1 MKIKCSKP
9 LLITAFVHWLITFAT
24 DRIFFE
30 YSLFSF
36 ETSKDV
42 IFSLYAWGIK
52 IAFLVLL
59 IAGYQILGNT
69 IKKYKSGEKSIR
81 EYLFYAGVYFL
92 LMMFL
97 LLLVYPG
104 AWRMDEFGIL
114 RDAKT
119 LMPTF
124 WQGYLTSYF
133 YIFAL
138 MVLPVPAGV
147 IVMQCAVISLCVGF
161 VCERAQRILK
171 LKHKLWLLL
180 PFLAFPVL
188 DSNVY
193 PMRMSVYV
201 FLELCLAAVFLSG
214 IFEKRKL
221 TAKETWFA
229 IILTAVVSVWRT
241 EGIYYMVWI
250 PIVYVI
256 TFWKQESRKKKLQ
269 FVIVTLVA
277 TIAVMMPQTLGNK
290 MMSGDQYEITSM
302 VLPLA
307 PLLSEAQEEQPE
319 ELQAID
325 KVIDV
330 NLMIQGYENGK
341 SGISVFWSEPSLIRT
356 NYTSVQYK
364 EFKSAYYSLI
374 GKYPYV
380 FLKERVETFVNSNGI
395 LMNTT
400 ELYDTDEVAN
410 YVEFREKYVGGQGI
424 FTGVRKQVLS
434 LLELNSYQ
442 NSSEKLGLYY
452 VVYSFLPQ
460 LVVLLVA
467 VLCCLVRK
475 KWCSLLVLLGVIG
488 KVPLIFIT
496 APSRL
501 FMYYYGIYL
510 IGTVVLIYGIF
521 LLYSRRKEKPQQA

>member
-1 MKIKCSKP
+1 MKFKCSKP
-9 LLITAFVHWLITFAT
+9 LLFTAFVHWMLTFAT

-36 ETSKDV
+36 TSPSEAV
-42 IFSLYAWGIK
+42 FSLYAWGIK
-52 IAFLVLL
+52 AAFLLLL
-59 IAGYQILGNT
+59 ILGYQLAGKT
-69 IKKYKSGEKSIR
+69 IKKYRNNIKITKERI
-81 EYLFYAGVYFL
+81 FYTGIYFG
-92 LMMFL
+92 LMMVL

-138 MVLPVPAGV
+138 MLIPIPAGV
-147 IVMQCAVISLCVGF
+147 VIVQNVVISLCVGF
-161 VCERAQRILK
+161 VCEKAQRILK
-171 LKHKLWLLL
+171 LKHKIWLLL

-188 DSNVY
+188 DSNMY

-201 FLELCLAAVFLSG
+201 FLEISLAVVFLSA
-214 IFEKRKL
+214 IMEKRKL
-221 TAKETWFA
+221 TGKETWFV
-229 IILTAVVSVWRT
+229 ILLTAVVAVWRT
-241 EGIYYMVWI
+241 EGIYYMLWI
-250 PIVYVI
+250 PIVYLI
-256 TFWKQESRKKKLQ
+256 TFWKQESKKKKLQ
-269 FVIVTLVA
+269 FVVA
-277 TIAVMMPQTLGNK
+277 TVVVTIVVMAPQSLGNK
-290 MMSGDQYEITSM
+290 LVSGDQYEITSM

-307 PLLSEAQEEQPE
+307 PLLSEAQDEQQT
-319 ELQAID
+319 ELSAID

-330 NLMIQGYENGK
+330 NLMIQGYESGK
-341 SGISVFWSEPSLIRT
+341 SGISVFWSEPALIRD
-356 NYTSVQYK
+356 NYTSAEYK

-374 GKYPYV
+374 GKYPEV
-380 FLKERVETFVNSNGI
+380 FLKERVETFINSNGI

-410 YVEFREKYVGGQGI
+410 YVEFREEYTGGQGI

-434 LLELNSYQ
+434 LLELRSTKDYN
-442 NSSEKLGLYY
+442 EKMSLYY

-460 LVVLLVA
+460 LLVLIVA
-467 VLCCLVRK
+467 AFYCLIRRK
-475 KWCSLLVLLGVIG
+475 WSSLLVFLGVLG
-488 KVPLIFIT
+488 KVPLIFMT
-496 APSRL
+496 APSLL

-510 IGTVVLIYGIF
+510 IGNVVFFYGIY
-521 LLYSRRKEKPQQA
+521 LLYSRGKEKPEQV

>member
-9 LLITAFVHWLITFAT
+9 LLIIALVHWLLTFAT

-36 ETSKDV
+36 GNSKDA
-42 IFSLYAWGIK
+42 ILSLYAWGLK
-52 IAFLVLL
+52 VAFLILL

-69 IKKYKSGEKSIR
+69 IKKYKSGEKNIR
-81 EYLFYAGVYFL
+81 EYLYYTGVYFL

-138 MVLPVPAGV
+138 MLLPVPAGV

-171 LKHKLWLLL
+171 LKHKLWLIL

-201 FLELCLAAVFLSG
+201 FLELSLAVVFLSA
-214 IFEKRKL
+214 ILEKRKL
-221 TAKETWFA
+221 TTKETWFA
-229 IILTAVVSVWRT
+229 MILTAVVSVWRT
-241 EGIYYMVWI
+241 EGIYYMLWI
-250 PIVYVI
+250 PVVYVI

-269 FVIVTLVA
+269 FVIVTIA
-277 TIAVMMPQTLGNK
+277 TTMAVMLPQTLGNK

-307 PLLSEAQEEQPE
+307 PLLCEAQGEQPE

-356 NYTSVQYK
+356 NYTGVEYK
-364 EFKSAYYSLI
+364 EFKSAYYNLI
-374 GKYPYV
+374 GKYPGV

-400 ELYDTDEVAN
+400 ELYHTDEVPN
-410 YVEFREKYVGGQGI
+410 YVEFRETYVGGQGL
-424 FTGVRKQVLS
+424 FTEVRKQVLF
-434 LLELNSYQ
+434 LLELNSFS
-442 NSSEKLGLYY
+442 NTSEKSGLYY
-452 VVYSFLPQ
+452 LVYSFLPQ
-460 LVVLLVA
+460 LVVLLVVA
-467 VLCCLVRK
+467 ICCLVRK
-475 KWCSLLVLLGVIG
+475 QWSGLLVLLGVIG

-510 IGTVVLIYGIF
+510 IGNVVLIYGIF
-521 LLYSRRKEKPQQA
+521 WLYSGRKEKPQQA

>member
-9 LLITAFVHWLITFAT
+9 LLIIALVHWLLTFAT

-36 ETSKDV
+36 GNSKDA
-42 IFSLYAWGIK
+42 ILSLYAWGLK
-52 IAFLVLL
+52 VAFLILL

-81 EYLFYAGVYFL
+81 EYLFYTGVYFL

-138 MVLPVPAGV
+138 MLLPVPAGV

-171 LKHKLWLLL
+171 LKHKLWLIL

-201 FLELCLAAVFLSG
+201 FLELSLAVVFLSA
-214 IFEKRKL
+214 ILEKRKL
-221 TAKETWFA
+221 TTKETWFA
-229 IILTAVVSVWRT
+229 MILTAVVSVWRT
-241 EGIYYMVWI
+241 EGIYYMLWI
-250 PIVYVI
+250 PVVYVI

-269 FVIVTLVA
+269 FVIVTIA
-277 TIAVMMPQTLGNK
+277 TTMAVMLPQTLGNK

-307 PLLSEAQEEQPE
+307 PLLCEAQGEQPE

-356 NYTSVQYK
+356 NYTGAEYK
-364 EFKSAYYSLI
+364 EFKSAYYNLI
-374 GKYPYV
+374 GKYPGV

-400 ELYDTDEVAN
+400 ELYHTDEVPN
-410 YVEFREKYVGGQGI
+410 YVEFRETYAGGQGL
-424 FTGVRKQVLS
+424 FTEVRKQVLS
-434 LLELNSYQ
+434 LLELNSFS
-442 NSSEKLGLYY
+442 NTSEKSGLYY
-452 VVYSFLPQ
+452 LVYSFLPQ
-460 LVVLLVA
+460 LFVLLVA
-467 VLCCLVRK
+467 VICCLVRK
-475 KWCSLLVLLGVIG
+475 QWCFLLVLLGVIG

-501 FMYYYGIYL
+501 FMYYYGIYV

-521 LLYSRRKEKPQQA
+521 WLYSRRKEKPKQA

>member
-9 LLITAFVHWLITFAT
+9 LLITAFGHWCVTFVT

-30 YSLFSF
+30 YSLFHF
-36 ETSKDV
+36 ENGKDV
-42 IFSLYAWGIK
+42 MLSLYAWGIK
-52 IAFLVLL
+52 LIFLALL
-59 IAGYQILGNT
+59 IAGYQIIGN
-69 IKKYKSGEKSIR
+69 IFKKYKSGQKSIR
-81 EYLFYAGVYFL
+81 EYFFYASVYFL
-92 LMMFL
+92 FMVL
-97 LLLVYPG
+97 LLFLVYPG

-124 WQGYLTSYF
+124 WQGYLTSYL
-133 YIFAL
+133 YIFSL

-147 IVMQCAVISLCVGF
+147 VVMQCVIISLCIGF

-171 LKHKLWLLL
+171 LKHKWLLLL

-188 DSNVY
+188 DSNMY

-201 FLELCLAAVFLSG
+201 FLELCLAVVFLSA
-214 IFEKRKL
+214 IIEKRKL
-221 TAKETWFA
+221 TIKETCFA

-241 EGIYYMVWI
+241 EGIYYMAWI
-250 PIVYVI
+250 PIVYII
-256 TFWKQESRKKKLQ
+256 TFWKQENRKKKLL
-269 FVIVTLVA
+269 FVMATILT
-277 TIAVMMPQTLGNK
+277 TIAVMLPQMIGNK

-307 PLLSEAQEEQPE
+307 PLLCEAQEQCQE
-319 ELQAID
+319 ELQKID

-330 NLMIQGYENGK
+330 NIMIQGYKSGK

-356 NYTSVQYK
+356 NYTVGQYK

-374 GKYPYV
+374 GKYPDV
-380 FLKERVETFVNSNGI
+380 FLKERMETFVNSNGI

-410 YVEFREKYVGGQGI
+410 YVEFREEYVGGQGI
-424 FTGVRKQVLS
+424 FTNIRKQVLS
-434 LLELNSYQ
+434 LLELNSFQ
-442 NSSEKLGLYY
+442 DSSKKMSLYY
-452 VVYSFLPQ
+452 AVYSFLPQ
-460 LVVLLVA
+460 FVVLLVA
-467 VLCCLVRK
+467 AMGCLVRK
-475 KWCSLLVLLGVIG
+475 KWCSLLVLLGVVG

>member
-9 LLITAFVHWLITFAT
+9 LLVIAFMHWLLTFAT

-30 YSLFSF
+30 YSLFAF
-36 ETSKDV
+36 EKREDA
-42 IFSLYAWGIK
+42 IFSIYAWGIK
-52 IAFLVLL
+52 VVFLILL
-59 IAGYQILGNT
+59 MAGYQVLGNT
-69 IKKYKSGEKSIR
+69 IKRYRSGEKIVR
-81 EYLFYAGVYFL
+81 EYLFFAGVYFL

-138 MVLPVPAGV
+138 MFLPVPAGV

-161 VCERAQRILK
+161 VCERACRILG
-171 LKHKLWLLL
+171 LKHKLWLIL
-180 PFLAFPVL
+180 PFLAFPIL

-201 FLELCLAAVFLSG
+201 FLELCLATVFLSA
-214 IFEKRKL
+214 ILEKRKL
-221 TAKETWFA
+221 TAKETWFVVF
-229 IILTAVVSVWRT
+229 LTAVVAVWRT
-241 EGIYYMVWI
+241 EGIYYMLWI
-250 PIVYVI
+250 PIVYLI
-256 TFWKQESRKKKLQ
+256 TFWKQESRKKKLK
-269 FVIVTLVA
+269 FVIVTVVA
-277 TIAVMMPQTLGNK
+277 TIAVMAPQTLGNK
-290 MMSGDQYEITSM
+290 LISGDQYEITSM

-307 PLLSEAQEEQPE
+307 PLLCEAQGEQVE
-319 ELQAID
+319 ELEIID

-330 NLMIQGYENGK
+330 NLMIQGYESGK
-341 SGISVFWSEPSLIRT
+341 SGISVFWSEPSLIRK
-356 NYTSVQYK
+356 NYTSAEYK

-374 GKYPYV
+374 RKYPEV

-410 YVEFREKYVGGQGI
+410 YVEFREEYVGGKGF

-434 LLELNSYQ
+434 LLELNGFQSG
-442 NSSEKLGLYY
+442 SEKLELYY

-460 LVVLLVA
+460 LLVLIVA
-467 VLCCLVRK
+467 LLFCLIRRK
-475 KWCSLLVLLGVIG
+475 WSSLLVLLGIVG
-488 KVPLIFIT
+488 KVPLIFLT

-510 IGTVVLIYGIF
+510 IGNVVLVYGIY
-521 LLYSRRKEKPQQA
+521 LLYHRRKEKTPQV

>member
-1 MKIKCSKP
+1 MKIKYSKP
-9 LLITAFVHWLITFAT
+9 LLMTAFLHWLLTFAT

-30 YSLFSF
+30 YNLFAF
-36 ETSKDV
+36 EKSED
-42 IFSLYAWGIK
+42 IIRSIYAWGIK
-52 IAFLVLL
+52 AIFLILL
-59 IAGYQILGNT
+59 IAAYQIFGTT
-69 IKKYKSGEKSIR
+69 IKKYRDGEKIVR
-81 EYLFYAGVYFL
+81 EYLFFAGVYFL

-133 YIFAL
+133 YIFSL
-138 MVLPVPAGV
+138 MLIPVPAGV
-147 IVMQCAVISLCVGF
+147 IVMQCVMISLCVGF
-161 VCERAQRILK
+161 VCERAQRILG
-171 LKHKLWLLL
+171 LKHKLWLIV
-180 PFLAFPVL
+180 PFLAFPIL

-201 FLELCLAAVFLSG
+201 FLELCLATVFLSA
-214 IFEKRKL
+214 ILEKRKF
-221 TAKETWFA
+221 TAKESWFA
-229 IILTAVVSVWRT
+229 VFLTAVVSVWRT
-241 EGIYYMVWI
+241 EGIYYMLWI
-250 PIVYVI
+250 PLIYFVI
-256 TFWKQESRKKKLQ
+256 FRKQENRKKQLQ
-269 FVIVTLVA
+269 FIIATIVA
-277 TIAVMMPQTLGNK
+277 TIAVMAPQTVGNK
-290 MMSGDQYEITSM
+290 LVSGDQYEITSM

-307 PLLSEAQEEQPE
+307 PLLYEAQGEQTE
-319 ELQAID
+319 ELQIID

-330 NLMIQGYENGK
+330 QLMIQGYKNGK
-341 SGISVFWSEPSLIRT
+341 SGISVFWSEPSLIRK
-356 NYTSVQYK
+356 NYTSAEYK
-364 EFKSAYYSLI
+364 EYKSAYYSLI
-374 GKYPYV
+374 GKYPEV

-410 YVEFREKYVGGQGI
+410 YVEFREEYVGGKGL

-434 LLELNSYQ
+434 LLELNSFR
-442 NSSEKLGLYY
+442 NNSEKTELYY

-460 LVVLLVA
+460 FLVLILA
-467 VLCCLVRK
+467 VFFCLVRR
-475 KWCSLLVLLGVIG
+475 KWSSLLVLLGIVG

-510 IGTVVLIYGIF
+510 IGNVVFVYGIF
-521 LLYSRRKEKPQQA
+521 VLYHKFRGSI